1 MNERLENLLRAYAES
16 DAYAFHMPG
25 HKRRLMPGWPAEAGA
40 IDITEIDGFDNLH
53 DAQEI
58 LAEEMKSAAAFYG
71 AQETIFSVNGSTC
84 GMLAAISAAVPEGGR
99 ILIER
104 TSHMSV
110 YHAAYLRKLHVSYI
124 KEGVCAPP
132 KEEDRN
138 TEDEARGAEIP
149 AEGASN
155 GSNPDPE
162 NRRIRTE
169 SAADKELDASDEKI
183 DAVVITS
190 PGYEGCVRDITA
202 WAAFAHRR
210 GACLIVDGAHGAH
223 LGIHTYFPESAV
235 RQGADI
241 VVMSTHKTL
250 PAMTQT
256 ALIHNVTG
264 RVSSKRLHFFM
275 DIYETS
281 SPSYVLMASITGALH
296 FLYDQGEEAFSIY
309 ADRLRKIRRELSKLK
324 NFALAGGENAVLLTD
339 DELPPFSAGTRMD
352 PGKLVIFT
360 SDGNALYDV
369 LRERYHLQMEM
380 RAPGYVLAMTSPA
393 DTEEGFER
401 LAVALR
407 ELDSEDHWAAP
418 KSGSVGT
425 KSGSASKAV
434 SISESR
440 VSEKCES
447 AEDMGPAV
455 AAGRQGMPV
464 QKLRICEAVD
474 APCEVLPLREAEDR
488 ISGDFVI
495 LYPPDAPLIVP
506 GELITKEVIEGIEM
520 WIDRGYSVMGVDN
533 GNISCV
539 ISEKLN
545 PIKDSGR
552 RKSKRKTP

>member
-1 MNERLENLLRAYAES
+1 MKRRLENLLKAYAES

-25 HKRRLMPGWPAEAGA
+25 HKRRLTPGWPAEAGA

-58 LAEEMKSAAAFYG
+58 LSEEMKSAAAFYG

-84 GMLAAISAAVPEGGR
+84 GMLAAVSAAVPEGGR

-124 KEGVCAPP
+124 GEGVCAPP
-132 KEEDRN
+132 EEEPGDG
-138 TEDEARGAEIP
+138 EGAE
-149 AEGASN
+149 
-155 GSNPDPE
+155 
-162 NRRIRTE
+162 
-169 SAADKELDASDEKI
+169 EKI
-183 DAVVITS
+183 DAVIITS
-190 PGYEGCVRDITA
+190 PGYEGCIRDIA
-202 WAAFAHRR
+202 GWARFAHRR

-223 LGIHTYFPESAV
+223 LGIHPYFPESAV
-235 RQGADI
+235 RLGADL

-281 SPSYVLMASITGALH
+281 SPSYVLLASITGALH
-296 FLYDQGEEAFSIY
+296 FLYEQGAEAFSDY
-309 ADRLRKIRRELSKLK
+309 ADRLRKIRRELSGLK
-324 NFALAGGENAVLLTD
+324 NFALAGGEDSILRSD
-339 DELPPFSAGTRMD
+339 DELPPFPAGTEMD
-352 PGKLVIFT
+352 PGKLVILT
-360 SDGNALYDV
+360 DDGNALYDV

-401 LAVALR
+401 LTAALR
-407 ELDSEDHWAAP
+407 ELDREEHWTGPKAASSSGIRIFE
-418 KSGSVGT
+418 KSGPAAGH
-425 KSGSASKAV
+425 
-434 SISESR
+434 
-440 VSEKCES
+440 
-447 AEDMGPAV
+447 DPAV
-455 AAGRQGMPV
+455 EAGRQRIPDPI
-464 QKLRICEAVD
+464 LRISEAVD
-474 APCEVLPLREAEDR
+474 SPCEMLPLREAENR

-506 GELITKEVIEGIEM
+506 GEMITKEVIRDIGM
-520 WIDRGYSVMGVDN
+520 WTDRGYSVMGVDN
-533 GNISCV
+533 GRISCV
-539 ISEKLN
+539 RSEN
-545 PIKDSGR
+545 
-552 RKSKRKTP
+552 